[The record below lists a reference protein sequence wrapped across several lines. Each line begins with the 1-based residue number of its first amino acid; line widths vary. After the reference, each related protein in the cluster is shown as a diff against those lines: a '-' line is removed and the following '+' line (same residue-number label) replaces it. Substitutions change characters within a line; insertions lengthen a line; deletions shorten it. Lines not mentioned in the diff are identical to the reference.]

1 MTKKKATNRK
11 RGAVIRSTVG
21 LGINGLHLWE
31 VSTNRTRTDE
41 NLWITTAKKDTKQA
55 VDKAVR
61 FVRLEAGKKDEV
73 TVTQLKY
80 RGTLDA

>member
-1 MTKKKATNRK
+1 MKKQKTKT
-11 RGAVIRSTVG
+11 AVHSKDG
-21 LGINGLHLWE
+21 LGINGLHLWK

-41 NLWITTAKKDTKQA
+41 SLWITTAKKDTKQA

-61 FVRLEAGKKDEV
+61 FVRIEAGKKNEV
-73 TVTQLKY
+73 TVTELKY